1 MPDMTSTSLL
11 AAVVSRT
18 GKIIKN
24 SQTVSLKEGEI
35 YYSMVYYTLYLIV
48 RDHVATRTKN

>member
-35 YYSMVYYTLYLIV
+35 CYSMVYYTLYLIV
-48 RDHVATRTKN
+48 RNCVATRTKN